1 MSWFFTL
8 LSWAVGREERST
20 VCCYQL
26 GNVWDVVEG
35 SIWRNVLES
44 AVGAYWFEVGIEW
57 LMPCCC

>member
-1 MSWFFTL
+1 M
-8 LSWAVGREERST
+8 GREERST

-26 GNVWDVVEG
+26 GYMWDVVEG